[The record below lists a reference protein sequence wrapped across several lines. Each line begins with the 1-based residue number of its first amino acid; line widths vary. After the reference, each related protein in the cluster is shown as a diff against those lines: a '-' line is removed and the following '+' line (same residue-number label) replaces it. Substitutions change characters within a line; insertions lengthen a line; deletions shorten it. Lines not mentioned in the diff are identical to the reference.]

1 MLKKTF
7 ISVLVIVIG
16 AFMLFKAYEFYKI
29 EKEKEER
36 EKERIAFCL
45 ANEAEYKKCG
55 VDEKG
60 KEITPYRVICRK
72 QADEVT
78 ELNIKKLE
86 RKMDILKNKYDICQR
101 DAKSFAISSIARNYD
116 FFESQN
122 ILASKRAQCD
132 ELAAE
137 YNNLKDERKILI
149 KERKVSQEYVK
160 NHKNKCNFDLQR
172 YREDCLRMGV
182 YSLSKAGYGLGV
194 EPCLGLY
201 GNDEITYYE
210 PE

>member
-86 RKMDILKNKYDICQR
+86 RKMGVLESQYNICQKETLR
-101 DAKSFAISSIARNYD
+101 LAFARINDLIEKLNMVN
-116 FFESQN
+116 SQETKCEE
-122 ILASKRAQCD
+122 I
-132 ELAAE
+132 AAE